1 MLLYCLIELI
11 ASMKKVKPATS
22 QHPGQGM
29 LGLPEP
35 AKADAR
41 YEQWAPVSISHDN
54 MVPREPVPDNYL
66 PYIRQLLELFSP
78 RLDVYSNY
86 WVSAETGRSG
96 YSPACGSLFVAGTC
110 PKAKNKKF
118 KCSNC
123 KVRNLLPLTENVIY
137 KHLKKYPHI
146 GIFLLHPDSSCR
158 TLAVDFD
165 EKEWKSDVL
174 EFLTSCKEQGI
185 SAYTEISKSG
195 NGAHVW
201 IFFADFIPAITARKL
216 GLALLSDAQARTGR
230 LRFDSYDR
238 LFPSQ
243 DFVPK
248 QGKGYGN
255 TIAMPFQAKPR
266 EQNFT
271 VFVDTD
277 RQFIPYQTQLS
288 KIDEFIRVQP
298 SEVTTAITNLL
309 GEEKHELGV
318 QFMLEGDDNT
328 LWRSPG
334 KAQFSIRAPKKL
346 SITLGSGIEFKLKE
360 LTPQFMNMIA
370 RIAAFPNPLFYMTER
385 NGFSTYGIP
394 MVERRAALDKKTLT
408 IPRGC
413 LEAALEFIKSYNV
426 PFSIKDIRSSGSP
439 IHVEFRRTLRS
450 DQVEALEAMAP
461 HDVGT
466 LKAPPS
472 FGKTVLSA
480 AMIARRKVSTLIVVH
495 RKSLA
500 RQWRN
505 SLTRS
510 LDLKDDQIGQVGGLR
525 HKPSGVIDIVML
537 QTLGRIENLE
547 ALSKQYGQVII
558 DECHHIAAP
567 SFEVGFAN
575 LSCRYFLGLS
585 ATPKRSD
592 GRQPLVF
599 MIAGNVK
606 YVSKRPLGAPE
617 DLTVKTRT
625 RKKLIQMSDDSTV
638 TDLYTQ
644 LVMDTE
650 RTQELAD
657 EAVAAFAR
665 NRKVVMLTGRKN
677 HTLELAAALK
687 GKVDNLFVM
696 DSYATDKE
704 RDLVLEQMEAL
715 DDDKPRVLISTWQLV
730 GEGFDHAPLNTLIL
744 CLPFSWEG
752 TLEQCAGRL
761 DRYLPDKHDAEII
774 DFIDDGH
781 PVTRKMWKARRT
793 TYKRIKYRV
802 IDPLATMDLFD

>member
-1 MLLYCLIELI
+1 
-11 ASMKKVKPATS
+11 
-22 QHPGQGM
+22 M
-29 LGLPEP
+29 LGLPQAVES
-35 AKADAR
+35 DVNF
-41 YEQWAPVSISHDN
+41 EQWAPVSISSN
-54 MVPREPVPDNYL
+54 TMPCRELIPESYQRP
-66 PYIRQLLELFSP
+66 IRQIFDIFSP

-86 WVSAETGRSG
+86 WVSKETGKG
-96 YSPACGSLFVAGTC
+96 NYSPACGSWYKAGTC
-110 PKAKNKKF
+110 PKAKNKTF

-123 KVRNLLPLTENVIY
+123 KVRNLLPLTDQVVY
-137 KHLKKYPHI
+137 AHLKRYPHI
-146 GIFLLHPDSSCR
+146 GIYLLHPNNTCR

-165 EKEWKSDVL
+165 KKEWKADVL
-174 EFLTSCKEQGI
+174 EFLESCKNQGI

-201 IFFADFIPAITARKL
+201 IFFSEFIAAITARKL
-216 GLALLSDAQARTGR
+216 GLALISDAQARTGR
-230 LRFDSYDR
+230 LQFDSYDR

-243 DFVPK
+243 DFIPK
-248 QGKGYGN
+248 KGTGMGN

-266 EQNFT
+266 EKNLT
-271 VFVDTD
+271 IFVDPHCEFTPYP
-277 RQFIPYQTQLS
+277 RQLAIV
-288 KIDEFIRVQP
+288 DEFVRVHPNQ
-298 SEVTTAITNLL
+298 VATAVTNLI
-309 GEEKHELGV
+309 GEDKHELDV

-328 LWRSPG
+328 FWRSSD
-334 KAQFSIRAPKKL
+334 KKQESIIVPKKL
-346 SITLGSGIEFKLKE
+346 SITLGAGIDFKVKE
-360 LTPQFMNMIA
+360 LTPQFLNIVS
-370 RIAAFPNPLFYMTER
+370 RIAAFPNPAFYITER

-394 MVERRAALDKKTLT
+394 MVERRAVTHNKTLT

-413 LEAALEFIKSYNV
+413 MDAAIDLIKGYQI
-426 PFSIKDIRSSGSP
+426 PFSIKDDRSSGHP
-439 IHVEFRRTLRS
+439 IEVEFKRTLRS
-450 DQVEALEAMAP
+450 DQIEALEAMIP

-480 AMIARRKVSTLIVVH
+480 AMIARRKVSTLVVVH

-510 LDLKDDQIGQVGGLR
+510 LDLKDDQIGQVGGLK
-525 HKPSGVIDIVML
+525 HKPSGIIDIVML
-537 QTLGRIENLE
+537 QTLGRIEDLE
-547 ALSKQYGQVII
+547 ALSTQYGQVII

-567 SFEVGFAN
+567 SFEAGFSN

-606 YVSKRPLGAPE
+606 YVSKRPVGAPE

-657 EAVAAFAR
+657 EALAAFAR

-687 GKVDNLFVM
+687 GKVDNLFVL
-696 DSYATDKE
+696 DSYATVKE

-781 PVTRKMWKARRT
+781 PVTRKMWKARRS